1 MFKDGQP
8 PCVGHEIF
16 HTEGL
21 QGFIYR
27 IRREIASASFT
38 HEQTKGQTGEATLQ
52 TLGAATKTKLPCSL
66 SAGTPRE
73 LPRPSMTTSR
83 ATLEIK
89 AVLSSAAKSL
99 LHDVRILREWIEKVH
114 LGLSLAIYLEKREL
128 L

>member
-8 PCVGHEIF
+8 PCVVHEIF

-21 QGFIYR
+21 QGFIHR
-27 IRREIASASFT
+27 IRREIASFT

-52 TLGAATKTKLPCSL
+52 TLGATTKTKLPCSL

-73 LPRPSMTTSR
+73 LPRPLMTTSR
-83 ATLEIK
+83 ATLEIN

-99 LHDVRILREWIEKVH
+99 LRDVRILREWIGKVH